1 LDAYATCAQRH
12 NILLLFPDG
21 LTMLNYPLLVIE
33 FTLLSINGKE
43 VIQRGLPLLKMT
55 ELKQMV

>member
-1 LDAYATCAQRH
+1 
-12 NILLLFPDG
+12 
-21 LTMLNYPLLVIE
+21 LLVIE